1 MIIYTHSDF
10 NTDLNSVKAVSLTTT
25 SDNKPTHDEELTK
38 KNEVTSQNQTYQ
50 RALEVFFQGEN
61 ISKEIKQRLPNDV
74 EGLSIK
80 RSTMIDTVKQAPSE
94 RVRLEALS
102 ELQRVFGLPQDLEM
116 IYYALSP
123 EQDYLNLVALQTLQI
138 YLNKTMTVDAWE
150 ERLIERLQSIQV
162 RSFNQEIL
170 KHIERCLDLIR

>member
-1 MIIYTHSDF
+1 
-10 NTDLNSVKAVSLTTT
+10 LTTT
-25 SDNKPTHDEELTK
+25 SDNKSIHDEELTK
-38 KNEVTSQNQTYQ
+38 KSEVTSQNQTYQ

-61 ISKEIKQRLPNDV
+61 LSKEIKQRLPNDV

-80 RSTMIDTVKQAPSE
+80 RKTMVDAVKQAPSE
-94 RVRLEALS
+94 KIRLEALS
-102 ELQRVFGLPQDLEM
+102 KLQRAFGLPQDLEM

-138 YLNKTMTVDAWE
+138 YLNGNVAVGAWE

-162 RSFNQEIL
+162 RSFDQEIL
-170 KHIERCLDLIR
+170 NHIDRCLDLIR